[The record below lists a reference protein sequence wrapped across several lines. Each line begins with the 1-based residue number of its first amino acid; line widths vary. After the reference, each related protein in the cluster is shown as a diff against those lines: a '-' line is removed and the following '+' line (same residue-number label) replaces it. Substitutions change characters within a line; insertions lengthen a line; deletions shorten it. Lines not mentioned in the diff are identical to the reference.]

1 MSALTGVGPSMAG
14 GNQTCSG
21 TCADLPIAAQKDRS
35 MEMGSSVVFMCKT
48 LDGPSASVLNGLMPE
63 DNWLNSKVPVLAK
76 RIMIP
81 MMKPTSP
88 TRFTIKAS
96 MEALAGE
103 RRSSAGLGRLLIQK
117 TNSRYELRPR
127 RFQNTKITKK
137 ISAKNN
143 IIIEKAKNRREEKK
157 RADAA

>member
-103 RRSSAGLGRLLIQK
+103 RRSSAGPARLFIPK
-117 TNSRYELRPR
+117 TINKYELRTTGSQP
-127 RFQNTKITKK
+127 NKITK
-137 ISAKNN
+137 
-143 IIIEKAKNRREEKK
+143 EFY
-157 RADAA
+157 